1 MAEFR
6 EPPPGSAAAWCLAL
20 LRAERLEG
28 KLEPPPPPDL
38 DRPGALE
45 AEAPPRRLAGPARPP
60 DWVLLDK
67 AEKRPSAGALR
78 RPEPRARL
86 LHTCLH
92 HELQAA
98 ELFAWAFLCFPETP
112 REFRAG
118 LLRLAREELEHAG
131 LYRLRLRALGFEFGA
146 FGMRDWFWQRAR
158 GCRTPLEFVALMGLG
173 LEGGNLEHGARLCQ
187 QFRAAGD
194 EDSARVFE
202 RIQREEIG
210 HVAFGRLWFERFVGA
225 PLEFEAWRRALPPP
239 LSPALLKGRPLN
251 RAARRQAGLSA
262 PFLDALEAVP
272 PVDGRAGVR
281 TEESG

>member
-6 EPPPGSAAAWCLAL
+6 EPPPGSIAAWCLAL
-20 LRAERLEG
+20 LRAERLED
-28 KLEPPPPPDL
+28 KLEPAPPPDPEQ
-38 DRPGALE
+38 PGAFE
-45 AEAPPRRLAGPARPP
+45 SEPVVRRLAGPGRPP
-60 DWVLLDK
+60 GWVLLHK

-98 ELFAWAFLCFPETP
+98 ELFAWAVLAFPETP

-118 LLRLAREELEHAG
+118 LLRLATEELEHAG
-131 LYRLRLRALGFEFGA
+131 LYRGRLWALGFEFGV
-146 FGMRDWFWQRAR
+146 FPLRDWFWERAR

-173 LEGGNLEHGARLCQ
+173 FEGGNLEHGARLAA

-194 EDSARVFE
+194 EPSALVFE

-210 HVAFGRLWFERFVGA
+210 HVAFGRLWFERFCGA

-239 LSPALLKGRPLN
+239 LSPALMKGRPLN
-251 RAARRQAGLSA
+251 RAARRLAGLPA
-262 PFLDALEAVP
+262 EFLDALEAVP
-272 PVDGRAGVR
+272 SVDGRAPEG
-281 TEESG
+281 G